1 MFRLFECMYFQFV
14 IASAFYPMLLIVSD
28 KFGIYY
34 HPIWMSV
41 TRGNVLFCTLFCKI
55 KEHRFNS
62 YALQCRKLFNF
73 CDYHGIHMTSF
84 CPFAYSGSCKL
95 RVLVFTVFDRFSLY
109 CYQYTGQNLS
119 VMAML
124 QFKLSCASGFAAKA
138 LI

>member
-1 MFRLFECMYFQFV
+1 MDVGHSWECFILY
-14 IASAFYPMLLIVSD
+14 S
-28 KFGIYY
+28 
-34 HPIWMSV
+34 
-41 TRGNVLFCTLFCKI
+41 FCKI

-84 CPFAYSGSCKL
+84 VHL
-95 RVLVFTVFDRFSLY
+95 LIIEVLAFTVFDRFSLY